1 MRSAA
6 SCGQPL
12 QVSVVPRG
20 ARMIL
25 VAVAMKGVARRKIDL
40 KKPRER
46 CQTENKK
53 FFT

>member
-12 QVSVVPRG
+12 HVNDVPRG

-25 VAVAMKGVARRKIDL
+25 VAVGMLGVRKLEL
-40 KKPRER
+40 KKRSGR
-46 CQTENKK
+46 CQFENEKY
-53 FFT
+53 FT